1 MLGRRFLMADAPK
14 KYLTQK
20 EVADLFRVSQSTI
33 KAWRDAGLLEYFQP
47 PGSSRVLYPR
57 ESIEAFEKNYTRRV
71 KRFEVAHSVEPRR
84 ETPVTPSKSK
94 KIWRI

>member
-1 MLGRRFLMADAPK
+1 MSDIQK

-33 KAWRDAGLLEYFQP
+33 KAWRDAGLLEYLQP

-57 ESIEAFEKNYTRRV
+57 EAIEAFERNYTRRA
-71 KRFEVAHSVEPRR
+71 KRFEVAHSIEPKS
-84 ETPVTPSKSK
+84 EKAVTPSKSK
-94 KIWRI
+94 KIWKI